1 MFHRIY
7 FPTSEFPDRRAPNME
22 RKKWQKESSGKLGK
36 SISKKINH

>member
-22 RKKWQKESSGKLGK
+22 RKKMAESSGKLGK

>member
-22 RKKWQKESSGKLGK
+22 RKKWQKVQV
-36 SISKKINH
+36 N